1 MSDKN
6 LPPEVAAPPSS
17 DPAAT
22 GPQRAGAMLRQA
34 REQAGLHVEA
44 LAVALKVP
52 VKKLEALEAGR
63 IDLLP
68 DPTFARGLAASICR
82 GLKID
87 PKPVLDLM
95 PGISGERMAVSPPA
109 INARFEPDAP
119 ASSSSALR
127 GSPSPAMWVVLVLLL
142 GALAIYLWPRMDGGQ
157 PQAEG
162 SEPAATAMGAPSAV
176 TESVVPVAP
185 SPAVEPP
192 APAPAPVTSAPAAP
206 AASAPVAAASVAA
219 SAASAPVKAPAAA
232 LLQFVAKAETWV
244 QVTDATG
251 QVPLRRNLVAGETVA
266 VSGTTPLAVVI
277 GRIDAV
283 DVQVRG
289 EPRDLSAI
297 ARNNVAR
304 FEVN

>member
-1 MSDKN
+1 
-6 LPPEVAAPPSS
+6 
-17 DPAAT
+17 
-22 GPQRAGAMLRQA
+22 MLRQA

-142 GALAIYLWPRMDGGQ
+142 GALAIYLWPGTNGGQ
-157 PQAEG
+157 PQAEV
-162 SEPAATAMGAPSAV
+162 SEPAATPLGAPSTV
-176 TESVVPVAP
+176 TESVVPAAP
-185 SPAVEPP
+185 EPAVVTNGPVAAT
-192 APAPAPVTSAPAAP
+192 APAASAPAAS
-206 AASAPVAAASVAA
+206 AASAPVAAASAAA
-219 SAASAPVKAPAAA
+219 SAASAPVDAPAAA

-289 EPRDLSAI
+289 EARDLSGI

>member
-6 LPPEVAAPPSS
+6 LSPDVSPPAESAS
-17 DPAAT
+17 T
-22 GPQRAGAMLRQA
+22 GAQRAGAMLRQA

-63 IDLLP
+63 IDQLP

-82 GLKID
+82 GLKLD

-95 PGISGERMAVSPPA
+95 PGISGERMAVAPPA
-109 INARFEPDAP
+109 INARFEPEAAGSGS
-119 ASSSSALR
+119 ASLR

-142 GALAIYLWPRMDGGQ
+142 GALAIYLWPGTGDGSSSG
-157 PQAEG
+157 AEPTE
-162 SEPAATAMGAPSAV
+162 SAPVSMGAPSAV
-176 TESVVPVAP
+176 TETVVPAP
-185 SPAVEPP
+185 VVP
-192 APAPAPVTSAPAAP
+192 APAAVPPPVVEPAPVASAPAVPASATP
-206 AASAPVAAASVAA
+206 AEAASAPA
-219 SAASAPVKAPAAA
+219 SAAAV
-232 LLQFVAKAETWV
+232 LLQFVAKGETWV
-244 QVTDATG
+244 QVTDASG
-251 QVPLRRNLVAGETVA
+251 KVPLRRNLVTGETVA
-266 VSGTTPLAVVI
+266 VTGDTPLSVVI

-289 EPRDLSAI
+289 EPRDLRAI

-304 FEVN
+304 FEVK